1 MKKHLL
7 FLDALGQCVL
17 TASILFSV
25 LASILMQEAFF
36 IYGLLTAI
44 PLAFW
49 QLSSALIKGVAWSSQ
64 PHLTYMAAAVGYC
77 LLLPAAFQAFPLAG
91 PSYETALP
99 LLACLPPLTGACWY
113 SYRSVQDYKERGA
126 VHLASAFV

>member
-17 TASILFSV
+17 TAFILSSV
-25 LASILMQEAFF
+25 LISILMQEAFF

-64 PHLTYMAAAVGYC
+64 PHLAYMAAAIGYC

-91 PSYETALP
+91 HIHEAAVPV
-99 LLACLPPLTGACWY
+99 LACLPPLTGACWY
-113 SYRSVQDYKERGA
+113 SYQSVQDYKEQRA
-126 VHLASAFV
+126 AHLASAFV